1 MSFGNKSPVHNHLST
16 KHPLF
21 SHRMTQDNGQEKVV
35 VVEPLH
41 IESRF
46 AERAPPVTVEKP
58 APETVH
64 YNS

>member
-1 MSFGNKSPVHNHLST
+1 MRAP

-21 SHRMTQDNGQEKVV
+21 SHRMTQDNVQEK

-58 APETVH
+58 EAVH
-64 YNS
+64 SNS

>member
-21 SHRMTQDNGQEKVV
+21 LHRTVEDDAHEKT
-35 VVEPLH
+35 VEPLH

-46 AERAPPVTVEKP
+46 AERAPPLEAEKP
-58 APETVH
+58 LVR
-64 YNS
+64 SS

>member
-21 SHRMTQDNGQEKVV
+21 SHRVTQDNVQEK

-46 AERAPPVTVEKP
+46 AERAPPVTVEE
-58 APETVH
+58 PEAVH
-64 YNS
+64 SHV

>member
-21 SHRMTQDNGQEKVV
+21 SHRMAQDAVQEKI
-35 VVEPLH
+35 VEPLH

-46 AERAPPVTVEKP
+46 AERAPPVTVEE
-58 APETVH
+58 PEAVH
-64 YNS
+64 SNR